1 MDQPNLNSRQRRC
14 LDVVNDYD
22 CEIVYHSGK
31 TNMVADV
38 LSRRVVS
45 IPRRGSCMRVMI
57 TSLLLELV
65 REAHK

>member
-1 MDQPNLNSRQRRC
+1 M
-14 LDVVNDYD
+14 VNDYD